1 MTAAAP
7 LVFEG
12 VQLTAGCPGV
22 FSLEVPPHRT
32 VWVAGE
38 EDSGVE
44 ALAAY
49 ALALAQP
56 PRGRVLVHGEDIARM
71 SRRAALA
78 FRRRV
83 GYLPAGDG
91 LLQNLSLRDNIG
103 LPLRF
108 GSDLRDRDIDGR
120 LNVMLTAVRLSR
132 AAELRPARANDEL
145 RRRAGF
151 ARALAFDPKLVLL
164 DRPFDGLTHRAA
176 AELLELARGGDSGEG
191 SRRTVFITGQDLPA
205 ILLNRIEL
213 RYRLVDGQ
221 LQQED

>member
-1 MTAAAP
+1 MSGPAP
-7 LVFEG
+7 LVFED
-12 VQLTAGCPGV
+12 VQLTDAGGT
-22 FSLEVPPHRT
+22 FSLEVPLHRA

-38 EDSGVE
+38 EDSGIE
-44 ALAAY
+44 ALGAY
-49 ALALAQP
+49 ALALARP
-56 PRGRVLVHGEDIARM
+56 PRGRVLVYGEEIAGM
-71 SRRAALA
+71 ARRAALA

-108 GSDLRDRDIDGR
+108 GSNLRDRDIDGR
-120 LNVMLTAVRLSR
+120 LNVMLTAARLSR
-132 AAELRPARANDEL
+132 AGELRPARANDEL
-145 RRRAGF
+145 RRRAAF
-151 ARALAFDPKLVLL
+151 ARALAFDPALVLL
-164 DRPFDGLTHRAA
+164 DRPFDGLTNRAC

-191 SRRTVFITGQDLPA
+191 SRRTLFITGQDLPS

-213 RYRLVDGQ
+213 RYRLVDGR